1 MDKFI
6 IWTDDIDLKDWKDC
20 ISEELMT
27 EDDDRMAQYYDD
39 YDSKLNEAWENY
51 EKEHSELLDMTVKD
65 YRQFKGSF
73 EENWKKDNTIKLPT
87 VDEYIEENYDRCW
100 DHVAETNQR
109 YLEDER
115 MNLNIEVEGK
125 IVAIDDRGLWYGRR
139 AGYEITKSNNLNSC
153 LYPRTNSTCDSE
165 FWVEYNDRNELEFRS
180 KDIHHDGTNYYTYRQ
195 INDEDIEKFEDMVI
209 NHNDKEAIEKY
220 TSPLGQKIQE
230 VYGFKL
236 NPPVDSSSLIKK
248 DSPDDEP
255 IDLTEKENR
264 GL

>member
-39 YDSKLNEAWENY
+39 YDSNLNEAWEHY

-65 YRQFKGSF
+65 YRQFKSSF
-73 EENWKKDNTIKLPT
+73 EENWKKDNPIKLPT

-153 LYPRTNSTCDSE
+153 LLLKTCRK
-165 FWVEYNDRNELEFRS
+165 V
-180 KDIHHDGTNYYTYRQ
+180 
-195 INDEDIEKFEDMVI
+195 
-209 NHNDKEAIEKY
+209 
-220 TSPLGQKIQE
+220 
-230 VYGFKL
+230 
-236 NPPVDSSSLIKK
+236 
-248 DSPDDEP
+248 
-255 IDLTEKENR
+255 
-264 GL
+264 